1 MSGPETPPFAEVSGS
16 GTPPLADVSVHQTPP
31 LAGLRV
37 VELAH
42 VASGPFAG
50 MLLADLGADVVK
62 LESPAGDMMR
72 GWPPVETGPD
82 GTPYSHNFA
91 SLNRNKRS
99 VSLDLKDEGDLA
111 LAKRLIAR
119 ADVVV
124 ENFRPGALDKLG
136 LGYRDVSAL
145 NDKIIYCS
153 VSGYGRQG
161 PFAGRAAFDVAIQA
175 ASGLMSVTGDEDGG
189 PVKCGVPVA
198 DFVAGLYAVVSVLAA
213 VQARD
218 RDGVSVHID
227 CSMLGALLGVSALQT
242 SEYFGTGRAPARL
255 GTAHPRN
262 APYQAFQGA
271 DRPFVMAAGNDRMWA
286 DLCALLGLG
295 ELVDDERF
303 ASQAARAANHRELAE
318 ILNESL
324 GTRTAAE
331 WIEVLDDAGI
341 ACAPVNDFAEALDD
355 PATLALDLVRELELP
370 NGIVTQTIAYPVA
383 MSTHRSEVVAGPPAL
398 GAHRDEVVA
407 DWLAD
412 G

>member
-1 MSGPETPPFAEVSGS
+1 MPHDRRRAASRPDPAPEQPT
-16 GTPPLADVSVHQTPP
+16 LP

-62 LESPAGDMMR
+62 LESPTGDMMR
-72 GWPPVETGPD
+72 GWPPVEAGPD
-82 GTPYSHNFA
+82 GTSYSHNFA

-99 VSLDLKDEGDLA
+99 VSLDLKDEGDLS
-111 LAKRLIAR
+111 LARELIRR

-136 LGYRDVSAL
+136 LGYHDVAAL
-145 NDKIIYCS
+145 NETVVYCS
-153 VSGYGRQG
+153 VSGYGQQG
-161 PFAGRAAFDVAIQA
+161 PFATRAAFDVAVQA
-175 ASGLMSVTGDEDGG
+175 ASGLMSVTGEEDGA

-213 VQARD
+213 LRARD
-218 RDGVSVHID
+218 RQGGSVHID

-262 APYQAFQGA
+262 APYQAFMGS

-286 DLCALLGLG
+286 DLCGLLAL
-295 ELVDDERF
+295 EDLVDDDRF
-303 ASQAARAANHRELAE
+303 ATQAARAANHRELASL
-318 ILNESL
+318 LNQALS
-324 GTRTAAE
+324 TRTADE
-331 WIEVLDDAGI
+331 WIAALDDAGI

-355 PATLALDLVRELELP
+355 PATAALDILRDVELP
-370 NGIVTQTIAYPVA
+370 NGIATKTVAYPVV
-383 MSTHRSEVVAGPPAL
+383 MSTHRSEIILRPPAL
-398 GAHRDEVVA
+398 GEHRAEVIA
-407 DWLAD
+407 DWLGDD
-412 G
+412 GRDCP

>member
-1 MSGPETPPFAEVSGS
+1 MAGLQA
-16 GTPPLADVSVHQTPP
+16 AP

-62 LESPAGDMMR
+62 FEPPAGDMMR

-99 VSLDLKDEGDLA
+99 ISLDLKDADDLS
-111 LAKRLIAR
+111 LAKELIGT

-124 ENFRPGALDKLG
+124 ENYRPGALDKLG

-145 NDKIIYCS
+145 NETVIYCS
-153 VSGYGRQG
+153 VSGYGQQG
-161 PFAGRAAFDVAIQA
+161 PFATRAAFDVAIQA
-175 ASGLMSVTGDEDGG
+175 ASGLMSVTGEEDGG

-213 VQARD
+213 LRG
-218 RDGVSVHID
+218 RERNGRSVYID
-227 CSMLGALLGVSALQT
+227 CSMLGSLLGVSALQT
-242 SEYFGTGRAPARL
+242 SEYFGTGRVPARL

-262 APYQAFQGA
+262 APYQAFTGS

-286 DLCALLGLG
+286 DLCKLLGQPDLI
-295 ELVDDERF
+295 DDERF
-303 ASQAARAANHRELAE
+303 ATQVARATNHRELAA
-318 ILNESL
+318 ILNHAMGS
-324 GTRTAAE
+324 RTADE

-355 PATLALDLVRELELP
+355 PATAALDLIRELRLP
-370 NGIVTQTIAYPVA
+370 NGTVTRTIAYPVA
-383 MSTHRSEVVAGPPAL
+383 MSTHRSEVALDPPSL
-398 GAHRDEVVA
+398 GAHRDEVVT
-407 DWLAD
+407 DWL
-412 G
+412 GG

>member
-1 MSGPETPPFAEVSGS
+1 MAGLQAA
-16 GTPPLADVSVHQTPP
+16 PLV
-31 LAGLRV
+31 GLRV

-62 LESPAGDMMR
+62 FEPPTGDMMR

-99 VSLDLKDEGDLA
+99 ISLDLKDADDLS
-111 LAKRLIAR
+111 LAKELIGT

-124 ENFRPGALDKLG
+124 ENYRPGALDKLG
-136 LGYRDVSAL
+136 LGYRDVSTL
-145 NDKIIYCS
+145 NETVIYCS
-153 VSGYGRQG
+153 VSGYGQQG
-161 PFAGRAAFDVAIQA
+161 PFATRAAFDVAIQA
-175 ASGLMSVTGDEDGG
+175 ASGLMSVTGEEDGG

-213 VQARD
+213 LRERD
-218 RDGVSVHID
+218 RDGRSVYID
-227 CSMLGALLGVSALQT
+227 CSMLGSLLGVSALQT
-242 SEYFGTGRAPARL
+242 SEYFGTGRVPARL

-262 APYQAFQGA
+262 APYQAFTGS

-286 DLCALLGLG
+286 DLCKLLGQPDLI
-295 ELVDDERF
+295 DDERF
-303 ASQAARAANHRELAE
+303 ATQAARATNHRELAA
-318 ILNESL
+318 ILNDAMGS
-324 GTRTAAE
+324 RTADE

-355 PATLALDLVRELELP
+355 PATAALDLIRELRLP
-370 NGIVTQTIAYPVA
+370 NGIVTRTIAYPVA
-383 MSTHRSEVVAGPPAL
+383 MSTHRSEVALDPPSL
-398 GAHRDEVVA
+398 GAHRDEVVT
-407 DWLAD
+407 DWL
-412 G
+412 GGG